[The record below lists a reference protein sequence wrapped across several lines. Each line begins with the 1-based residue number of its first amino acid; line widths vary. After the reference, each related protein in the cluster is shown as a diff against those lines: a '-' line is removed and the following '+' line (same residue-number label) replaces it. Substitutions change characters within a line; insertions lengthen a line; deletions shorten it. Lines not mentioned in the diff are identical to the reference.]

1 MLSHRFPVNS
11 QPQLYPCEAPARV
24 LICED
29 TAKGSRDPGWGTKLE
44 TAPWSTREYRPIP
57 GVAGECTKTPGR
69 SSLRPNNGTVSG
81 QFKFREG
88 EHVPHVA
95 THTGCRQLHFRLNR
109 HAGIGAGNRSNSRHD
124 RRIDGPVYVVKN
136 RDGAEL
142 KLTVTDNPLFVAIV
156 PSKMA
161 DIKPGMFVGSAG
173 MMQPDGVQK
182 AIEVHIFP
190 ESMRGTGEGHYDWD
204 LLPKSK
210 MTNANVEHAV
220 NSVDGQILSVK
231 YKDGEKKLLVT
242 PETIVV
248 TYEFGK
254 REEVQPGTKIFVSAA
269 KKQPD
274 GTVQTPRI
282 TYGRNGQGPAF

>member
-1 MLSHRFPVNS
+1 MEKILRALAVFSFALV
-11 QPQLYPCEAPARV
+11 CGAPFASAQ
-24 LICED
+24 D
-29 TAKGSRDPGWGTKLE
+29 TVRIRGTIE
-44 TAPWSTREYRPIP
+44 
-57 GVAGECTKTPGR
+57 
-69 SSLRPNNGTVSG
+69 
-81 QFKFREG
+81 
-88 EHVPHVA
+88 
-95 THTGCRQLHFRLNR
+95 RL
-109 HAGIGAGNRSNSRHD
+109 
-124 RRIDGPVYVVKN
+124 DGPIFVVKT
-136 RDGAEL
+136 RDGSEV
-142 KLTVTDNPLFVAIV
+142 KLTVTDNPLFVVIV
-156 PSKMA
+156 PSKMS

-173 MMQPDGVQK
+173 MMQPDGTQK

-220 NSVDGQILSVK
+220 NSVDGQVLSVK

-242 PETIVV
+242 PETVVV

-269 KKQPD
+269 KRQPD

>member
-1 MLSHRFPVNS
+1 MAMSGTIQRMFAAS
-11 QPQLYPCEAPARV
+11 FA
-24 LICED
+24 LICIILPASAQE
-29 TAKGSRDPGWGTKLE
+29 TVRIRGTIE
-44 TAPWSTREYRPIP
+44 
-57 GVAGECTKTPGR
+57 
-69 SSLRPNNGTVSG
+69 
-81 QFKFREG
+81 
-88 EHVPHVA
+88 
-95 THTGCRQLHFRLNR
+95 
-109 HAGIGAGNRSNSRHD
+109 
-124 RRIDGPVYVVKN
+124 RIEGPVYVVRN

-142 KLTVTDNPLFVAIV
+142 KLTLTDNPMFVAIV
-156 PSKMA
+156 PAKMA

-173 MMQPDGVQK
+173 MMQPDGSQK

-220 NSVDGQILSVK
+220 DSVDGQVLSVK

-248 TYEFGK
+248 TYEIGK
-254 REEVQPGTKIFVSAA
+254 KDEVQPGTKIFVAAA

-274 GTVQTPRI
+274 GTVQAPRI
-282 TYGRNGQGPAF
+282 TYGRNGQAPAF